1 MDMGESQMEMF
12 PGDPTHAGAAG
23 ALVVTEGY
31 TPSHQETVI
40 YFATDDILAFLARAI
55 AAGGKTLMEKMSIGE
70 FGFIA
75 QFEDSRQSHRA
86 ALHVVV
92 TCHRALEPQCHPRPY
107 GTRRLGSPAE

>member
-1 MDMGESQMEMF
+1 MF
-12 PGDPTHAGAAG
+12 GAYRIEAATTVARD
-23 ALVVTEGY
+23 ALRLGQYVLVGQLGS
-31 TPSHQETVI
+31 SHQGTVI

-55 AAGGKTLMEKMSIGE
+55 AAGVKTLMEKMSIGE

-92 TCHRALEPQCHPRPY
+92 TCHQALEPQCHPRPY